1 MVATAVTG
9 PSTAAGLSYPG
20 SMMAGMKDWMI
31 DFAEF
36 AREELPAESAERL
49 IGLLRPAIRLSAA
62 EDGEIVVGR
71 LGGLPKLPDDMAWP
85 SLADGGRP
93 MSFLAELDCGKLARY
108 EVDIALP
115 GTGTLLFF
123 ATTDARQ
130 SQVIYVPHGIAVAE
144 RPAPD
149 DHATVYAELP
159 LAAVTEPSWPERD
172 HPALVDVF
180 GSLEEAEESVWH
192 HVLDEDTGETFDQ
205 QLTLFEDGG
214 RDGPPHQVGGY
225 SDGLQSPIEAVAA
238 HAAGTGWYGDP
249 AFQEEARQWVTLLQ
263 VAEDTRAG
271 MIWGDGAWLI
281 WGIRKDH
288 LAARD
293 FSKVHLS
300 VQGH

>member
-1 MVATAVTG
+1 
-9 PSTAAGLSYPG
+9 
-20 SMMAGMKDWMI
+20 MKDWMI

-36 AREELPAESAERL
+36 VREELPAESAERL
-49 IGLLRPAIRLSAA
+49 IGLSRPAIRLSAA

-71 LGGLPKLPDDMAWP
+71 LGGLPKLPDGMAWP
-85 SLADGGRP
+85 SLPGGGRP
-93 MSFLAELDCGKLARY
+93 LSFLAELDCGQLARY

-115 GTGTLLFF
+115 GSGTLLFF
-123 ATTDARQ
+123 ATADARQ
-130 SQVIYVPHGIAVAE
+130 HQVIYVPHGTAVAE
-144 RPAPD
+144 RPVPD
-149 DHATVYAELP
+149 DRVEVYAELP
-159 LAAVTEPSWPERD
+159 LAAVTEPTWPPRN

-180 GSLEEAEESVWH
+180 GSLEQAEDMVWH
-192 HVLDEDTGETFDQ
+192 HVLDEDTGEVFEE
-205 QLTLFEDGG
+205 QLQLFEDGR

-238 HAAGTGWYGDP
+238 YAVGTGDYGDP

-263 VAEDTRAG
+263 LAEDTRAG
-271 MIWGDGAWLI
+271 MIWGDGARLI

>member
-1 MVATAVTG
+1 
-9 PSTAAGLSYPG
+9 
-20 SMMAGMKDWMI
+20 MKDWMI

-36 AREELPAESAERL
+36 AGEELPAESAERL

-85 SLADGGRP
+85 SLADGCRP
-93 MSFLAELDCGKLARY
+93 MSFLAELDCGELARY

-123 ATTDARQ
+123 ATTDARR

-180 GSLEEAEESVWH
+180 GSLEEAEERVWH
-192 HVLDEDTGETFDQ
+192 HVLDEGRTPARPSTSSSRCLKTGEGT
-205 QLTLFEDGG
+205 G
-214 RDGPPHQVGGY
+214 RRTRWAATRTGSRARSRPWRRMPPAPAGTAIRPGPPAVTVPG
-225 SDGLQSPIEAVAA
+225 SPGRSRIAPSGVRCGRGRRRSSPSGCREAA
-238 HAAGTGWYGDP
+238 
-249 AFQEEARQWVTLLQ
+249 
-263 VAEDTRAG
+263 
-271 MIWGDGAWLI
+271 
-281 WGIRKDH
+281 
-288 LAARD
+288 
-293 FSKVHLS
+293 
-300 VQGH
+300 

>member
-1 MVATAVTG
+1 
-9 PSTAAGLSYPG
+9 
-20 SMMAGMKDWMI
+20 MKDWMI

-36 AREELPAESAERL
+36 AREELPEDSAERL

-62 EDGEIVVGR
+62 EDGESVAGR
-71 LGGLPKLPDDMAWP
+71 LGGLPKLPDGMAWP
-85 SLADGGRP
+85 SLPDEGRP
-93 MSFLAELDCGKLARY
+93 MSFVAELDCGVLARY
-108 EVDIALP
+108 EVDVALP
-115 GTGTLLFF
+115 VAGTLLFF

-130 SQVIYVPHGIAVAE
+130 HQVIYVPRGTAVAE

-149 DHATVYAELP
+149 DRVEVYAELP
-159 LAAVTEPSWPERD
+159 LAAATEPTWPPRN

-180 GSLEEAEESVWH
+180 GSLDEAEDLVWH
-192 HVLDEDTGETFDQ
+192 HVLDEDTGEIFEQ
-205 QLTLFEDGG
+205 QLRLFEDGG

-225 SDGLQSPIEAVAA
+225 SDGLHSPIEAVAA

-249 AFQEEARQWVTLLQ
+249 AFQEEACQWVTLLQ